1 MVLSKK
7 TEAPARKAEGTQVRK
22 RVKPPPM
29 LSLDK
34 FFKPDSYFR
43 GLTLVA
49 ISRLRCKE

>member
-1 MVLSKK
+1 MVLSKN
-7 TEAPARKAEGTQVRK
+7 TEAPARRAEGTQVRK
-22 RVKPPPM
+22 RVKPPV

-43 GLTLVA
+43 GPTLVA